1 MLSSLLSLMTGG
13 GQRAPMPGA
22 RTPQV
27 QNRAGGYVWSVD
39 VWARLER
46 FLILGSDGGTYHASR
61 QAQAVEE
68 LAAVEAALAA
78 DGVEAVARIVG
89 ISTGGRAPRN
99 DAAILALAVALK
111 RGDAATREAAAAA
124 VPRVCRT
131 GTHIFQLA
139 TAVDQ
144 LGGWGR
150 TTRRAFAGWYG
161 ADPTRVALQG
171 VKYAQRSGWSHR
183 DLLRKAHVR
192 PPTAEHDAVFG
203 WMCRGFGDGLPKRM
217 PDGALA
223 LPWAAAKAQR
233 VGRVGEIT
241 DLITAHDLPREAVPT
256 RWLAKPSV
264 WRALLLGGRGMPMTA
279 MLRNLATMTRVGLFD
294 LDEAALDAVT
304 SRLLDP
310 DRLRRARVHPLSI
323 LVALN
328 TYRRGEGHRGA
339 ATWTPHPRILDAL
352 DQAFD
357 LAFQSVEATGKR
369 HLLAI
374 DVSGSMGWSE
384 IAGMTGVTPRVGA
397 AAMAMAA
404 LRTERRAQ
412 VLAFSQRLVPVDLS
426 ARMRLDRVMDTLG
439 RIPMGGT
446 DCALPMLHA
455 IERKLAVDVF
465 VVYTDSETWHGK
477 VHPAEALRRYRQ
489 AMGIDA
495 RLIVVGMVSNGFSIA
510 DPDDPGMLDV
520 VGFDT
525 AAPALMAA
533 FARG

>member
-1 MLSSLLSLMTGG
+1 MLSSLLSLITRG
-13 GQRAPMPGA
+13 GQRAPMAGA

-27 QNRAGGYVWSVD
+27 ENSAGGHTWAADIWS
-39 VWARLER
+39 RLDR
-46 FLILGSDGGTYHASR
+46 FLVLGSDGGTYYAR
-61 QAQAVEE
+61 PQAKALEE

-78 DGVEAVARIVG
+78 DGVQAVARICA
-89 ISTGGRAPRN
+89 ISAGGRAPRN

-111 RGDAATREAAAAA
+111 RGDAATRKAAAAA
-124 VPRVCRT
+124 VPRICRT
-131 GTHIFQLA
+131 GTHLFQLA

-150 TTRRAFAGWYG
+150 TTRRAFAGWYA
-161 ADPTRVALQG
+161 ADPTRLALQG
-171 VKYAQRSGWSHR
+171 VKYAQRDGWSHR
-183 DLLRKAHVR
+183 DLLRKTHAR
-192 PPTAEHDAVFG
+192 PPSSEHDALYG
-203 WMCRGFGDGLPKRM
+203 WMCRGFPDGLPKRT

-233 VGRVGEIT
+233 VGRAGEVVA
-241 DLITAHDLPREAVPT
+241 LIESHGLPREAVPT

-264 WRALLLGGRGMPMTA
+264 WRALLLSGRGMPMTA
-279 MLRNLATMTRVGLFD
+279 MLRNLATMTRVGVFD
-294 LDEAALDAVT
+294 ADEAALDAVT
-304 SRLLDP
+304 SGLADAE
-310 DRLRRARVHPLSI
+310 RLRRARVHPLSI

-328 TYRRGEGHRGA
+328 TYRSGKGRRGSS
-339 ATWTPHPRILDAL
+339 TWTPHARILDAL

-357 LAFQSVEATGKR
+357 LSFQAVEPTGKR

-404 LRTERRAQ
+404 LRTERRSQ
-412 VLAFSQRLVPVDLS
+412 VLAFSHRLVPVDLS
-426 ARMRLDRVMDTLG
+426 ARMRLDRVMDTMA
-439 RIPMGGT
+439 RVPMGGT

-465 VVYTDSETWHGK
+465 VVYTDSETWHGE

-495 RLIVVGMVSNGFSIA
+495 KLIVVGMVSNGFTIA

-525 AAPALMAA
+525 AAPALMAE